1 MLKHHIAA
9 CILAGL
15 TLFVGGCHSAST
27 PSLASEFENPSQQ
40 YHPWCYWW
48 WGNGNIDKPTI
59 TSELESIKR
68 LGFSTV
74 LLCDSRG
81 YHDDDEHLIMPPPAN
96 EWMSPEWLDLVE
108 FAIREAQRLNLKVT
122 LNIAN
127 HGGSCRGAWLTGPD
141 APKTLV
147 YQSFPMPSGKIH
159 TQKLEQPALPY
170 AHDVALFAV
179 RYEGPQQPGN
189 ETWLNAG
196 DGTHTMLAASGAKI
210 GANREG
216 DIVHATEVR
225 ELTETVSPEGVL
237 SFNVPEGNWMLLR
250 FASTVI
256 PDFEYDVD
264 ILDPEAV
271 TRHLDRIT
279 SRLQQRVGNLFG
291 TTVTHLYCVS
301 WEGSVP
307 TWSPHFESDFQKFT
321 GIDLHPL
328 LPMLAGYEIGNAGA
342 FDEFMTHYRRARND
356 MFREN
361 FYGTVRDVAHAHGL
375 QIFAESGGPWQRKP
389 AIFLEA
395 DQQEYLSVTD
405 MPQGEFWYKFTD
417 GDTNKTHLR
426 GTVATA
432 HTYGKPRASA
442 EAFTHMTY
450 HWSVY
455 PYLLKHLGDQ
465 AFVDGINHFVWHTFS
480 SSPEKF
486 GAPGIEYFAG
496 SHINNNVTWQRDA
509 DDFVRYLSRCQFM
522 LQQGLPVADL
532 AVWVGN
538 RAYQNWGHY
547 REHPYDGSTLHLP
560 QGYPY
565 DVMNTDVL
573 LHRATAINN
582 RIVLPDGMS
591 YGALIVNPEEGSE
604 SPEALQKISDF
615 EAAGVPVIR
624 DLSHPQL
631 PFLPDTEGRFTAI
644 HRKAGDIDIYF
655 VVGEGEAEMTFRST
669 GSDVQIWDAVSG
681 QRYAAK
687 AINTADNRTRV
698 TLDLPSHGSAFV
710 VFNAGCSVGQ
720 PQTRHVVG
728 TVQGPWDVSFAYH
741 RLIKATPPQPQTWQE
756 LHDLTIDSDTLVN
769 YFSGTTTLFTSFSL
783 DATQGVQALSLG
795 NVIGGTARVLIN
807 GIDCGVAWTAPWEV
821 NIGHALKAGDNTLA
835 IQFSNCWQNRLIGD
849 CKLPPSQ
856 RVTSSNLHYMQG
868 PRDIKPWGWS
878 PTIYSGYTDTDPLM
892 PNGVLGPIT
901 LLQ

>member
-1 MLKHHIAA
+1 MSRHRISI
-9 CILAGL
+9 CILAVL
-15 TLFVGGCHSAST
+15 AFAAVSCQST
-27 PSLASEFENPSQQ
+27 SSPSLVSEFENPSLQ

-48 WGNGNIDKPTI
+48 WCNGNIDKPTI

-81 YHDDDEHLIMPPPAN
+81 YHEDDEHLIMPPPAN

-108 FAIREAQRLNLKVT
+108 FAIREAQRLGLKVT

-127 HGGSCRGAWLTGPD
+127 HGGSCRGAWLTGAD

-147 YQSFPMPSGKIH
+147 YQSFPMPSGKVFNYKL
-159 TQKLEQPALPY
+159 TQPELPY
-170 AHDVALFAV
+170 AHDIALFAV
-179 RYEGPQQPGN
+179 RYEGPRQPGN
-189 ETWLNAG
+189 EGWLNAG
-196 DGTHTMLAASGAKI
+196 DGTHTMLASSGAKI

-216 DIVHATEVR
+216 NIVRAIEVR
-225 ELTETVSPEGVL
+225 ELTGTVGPEGIL
-237 SFNVPEGNWMLLR
+237 SFDVPDGNWMLVR

-256 PDFEYDVD
+256 PGFEYDVD

-271 TRHLDRIT
+271 NRHLDRIT
-279 SRLQQRVGNLFG
+279 SRLKQRVGNLFG

-307 TWSPHFESDFQKFT
+307 TWSPQFESDFRKFT

-328 LPMLAGYEIGNAGA
+328 LPMLAGYEMGHAGA

-361 FYGTVRDVAHAHGL
+361 FYGTVRDVAHANGL
-375 QIFAESGGPWQRKP
+375 EIFAESGGPWQRKP

-426 GTVATA
+426 GVAATA

-455 PYLLKHLGDQ
+455 PHVLKRLGDE

-480 SSPEKF
+480 SSPEKY

-509 DDFVRYLSRCQFM
+509 DDFVRYLSRCQFL

-538 RAYQNWGHY
+538 RAYQHWGHY
-547 REHPYDGSTLHLP
+547 REHPYDGSTLQLP

-573 LHRATAINN
+573 LHRAQAVDG

-591 YGALIVNPEEGSE
+591 YGALIVDPEKGSDT
-604 SPEALQKISDF
+604 PEALQKISEL
-615 EAAGVPVIR
+615 EAAGVPIIR
-624 DLSHPQL
+624 DLLHPQP
-631 PFLPDTEGRFTAI
+631 PFLPDTEGRFAAT
-644 HRKAGDIDIYF
+644 HRKAGDVDIYF
-655 VVGEGEAEMTFRST
+655 IVGEGKGEMTFRSQS
-669 GSDVQIWDAVSG
+669 SDVQVWDAVSG
-681 QRYAAK
+681 QRHAAQ
-687 AINTADNRTRV
+687 AVGTTDGRTRV

-710 VFNAGCSVGQ
+710 VFNAGGTINEACPRQ
-720 PQTRHVVG
+720 VVS
-728 TVQGPWDVSFAYH
+728 TLQGPWNVSFAYH
-741 RLIKATPPQPQTWQE
+741 KLIKAVPPQPRTWQE
-756 LHDLTIDSDTLVN
+756 LHDLTLDNDTLVK
-769 YFSGTTTLFTSFSL
+769 YFSGTTTLSTTFSL
-783 DATQGVQALSLG
+783 DTSHEVRTLSLG
-795 NVIGGTARVLIN
+795 NVVGGTARVMVN
-807 GIDCGVAWTAPWEV
+807 GIDCGVAWTAPWHV
-821 NIGHALKAGDNTLA
+821 DISTALKAGANTLS
-835 IQFSNCWQNRLIGD
+835 IQFSNCWRNRLIGD
-849 CKLPPSQ
+849 CKLPPSE

-868 PRDIKPWGWS
+868 SRTVMPWGWS

-892 PNGVLGPIT
+892 SNGVLGPVT
-901 LLQ
+901 LLR